1 MSARGPAPA
10 RIERQQ
16 IWRERASPATAE
28 LSQHSQ
34 TPGSARMTGA
44 RSWIGRVSSGR
55 VRDPGGS
62 SPRRSAAAGPADA
75 IPQSP

>member
-16 IWRERASPATAE
+16 VWRERASATAE

-44 RSWIGRVSSGR
+44 RSWIGRVSSAG